1 MTGFPGNIR
10 VWVVQCHV
18 TLLWQVY
25 RRHTIR
31 LLSPNILTSKIS
43 QQIEITEVNDQ
54 EYKITKKCY

>member
-31 LLSPNILTSKIS
+31 LFSPS
-43 QQIEITEVNDQ
+43 QHIQIIEVNDQ